1 MMRVLTWFTQQV
13 LFPNKHF
20 RIPLIEIYRYEVKNK
35 IYKEYSILSDYILSN
50 LEKRPF
56 VDHSLY
62 EMDDYCEPIKDFILM
77 SYELATESKCKT
89 NIFESVVEQYNKKE
103 IIAILGVM
111 IYKTGISNIFKAY
124 IIAIPDE
131 EFTCNID
138 NKFYYLGLVAI
149 QFTKFMLNNEFSDKM
164 IIK

>member
-1 MMRVLTWFTQQV
+1 MAVLDKEIYLYRFEKTTLEDFTKPRRKVISGNMKEVDNFLFNTLCELNKNYKNASFEEIFLYNVLVIIYKKLRKVYDKDMMRVLTWFTQQV

-77 SYELATESKCKT
+77 SY
-89 NIFESVVEQYNKKE
+89 
-103 IIAILGVM
+103 
-111 IYKTGISNIFKAY
+111 
-124 IIAIPDE
+124 
-131 EFTCNID
+131 
-138 NKFYYLGLVAI
+138 
-149 QFTKFMLNNEFSDKM
+149 DKSGE
-164 IIK
+164 